1 MFFMASRW
9 LTIMGMLGVGVASV
23 AGYRALR
30 PPHRGERSEPQAV
43 KADSPTEPRSRVSLT
58 ELKWAAA
65 QIVVAPI
72 ERRTLQPT
80 RTVPGRIDYNGTRHV
95 AVKSPFDGVVRKM
108 AVLVGASVEAGQV
121 LAVIESPEL
130 GERRA
135 DVLQQQAGLELARC
149 ERDWWRERQTNLDE
163 LLARLKRPQEIAAL
177 EQDFAEKPLGDYR
190 RDIFSA
196 YAKYRTAETIN
207 ANLKGLTEGSV
218 STRTVLEQRAARDAA
233 SADFQATREQVAFD
247 SKQKLGKAVAAFDDA
262 ARRLSIAKERLTWL
276 TGQTADASSDA
287 VKDEPM
293 PVGSQSTWPVKA
305 PFAATVE
312 EVMLAATERV
322 RQGDEILLLADTSR
336 MWVQADIREK
346 DWSALSLSAGQT
358 IQVQTPALPGK
369 TLNATIAFVGRA
381 VNTETR
387 AVPIVADI
395 RNNDLL
401 LKPGLFVR
409 VLLPDGPPME
419 TLAIPDSALVRHEGR
434 TFVFVEVGPREFE
447 TRDVIVGAS
456 IDPWIAIASGLN
468 AGDRIAT
475 SGTFVLKS
483 EMLLEPDE

>member
-1 MFFMASRW
+1 MKRRW
-9 LTIMGMLGVGVASV
+9 LTIIVMLGVGAASV
-23 AGYRALR
+23 AGYRAWNPAHSKENSQSDAAR
-30 PPHRGERSEPQAV
+30 
-43 KADSPTEPRSRVSLT
+43 ADSPAEPKSRVSLT
-58 ELKWAAA
+58 EAKWAAA
-65 QIVVAPI
+65 RIVVAPV

-95 AVKSPFDGVVRKM
+95 AVKSPVDGLVRKM
-108 AVLVGASVEAGQV
+108 AVLVGASVEDGQV

-135 DVLQQQAGLELARC
+135 DVLLQQAGLELARR
-149 ERDWWRERQTNLDE
+149 ERDWWQELYSNLDE
-163 LLARLKRPQEIAAL
+163 LLARLKRPQEIAVL
-177 EQDFAEKPLGDYR
+177 ERDFADKPLGDYR
-190 RDIFSA
+190 RDLFSA
-196 YAKYRTAETIN
+196 YSKYRTADAIH
-207 ANLKGLTEGSV
+207 ANLKALAEGAV

-233 SADFQATREQVAFD
+233 SADFQATSEQVAFD
-247 SKQKLGKAVAAFDDA
+247 SKQKLGKASAAFDDA
-262 ARRLSIAKERLTWL
+262 ARRLAVAKERLTWL
-276 TGQTADASSDA
+276 TGQSADAPHVPIQEESL
-287 VKDEPM
+287 
-293 PVGSQSTWPVKA
+293 STWPVKA

-312 EVMLAATERV
+312 EVMLATSERV
-322 RQGDEILLLADTSR
+322 RQGDAIVLLADTTR

-346 DWSALSLSAGQT
+346 DWSALSLSAGQM

-369 TLNATIAFVGRA
+369 TLDATIAFVGRT

-395 RNNDLL
+395 RNDDHL

-409 VLLPDGPPME
+409 VLLPDGPQRE

-434 TFVFVEVGPREFE
+434 TFVFVEVGPRDFE
-447 TRDVIVGAS
+447 AHDVVVGLS
-456 IDPWIAIASGLN
+456 IDPWVAITSGLT

-483 EMLLEPDE
+483 ELLLEPDE

>member
-1 MFFMASRW
+1 MTNRW
-9 LTIMGMLGVGVASV
+9 LTIIGVLGVGVASV
-23 AGYRALR
+23 AGYQALR
-30 PPHRGERSEPQAV
+30 PPHRGERPEPQAM
-43 KADSPTEPRSRVSLT
+43 KADSPIEPKSRVSLT
-58 ELKWAAA
+58 ESKWAAA

-80 RTVPGRIDYNGTRHV
+80 RTVSGRIDYNGTRHV

-108 AVLVGASVEAGQV
+108 AVLVGASVEEGQV
-121 LAVIESPEL
+121 LTVIESPEL

-135 DVLQQQAGLELARC
+135 DVLQQQADLELARR
-149 ERDWWRERQTNLDE
+149 ERDWWRELETNLDE

-233 SADFQATREQVAFD
+233 SADFQATSEQVAFD

-262 ARRLSIAKERLTWL
+262 ARRLTVAKERLTWL
-276 TGQTADASSDA
+276 TGHSADAPHDPIKEESLSI
-287 VKDEPM
+287 
-293 PVGSQSTWPVKA
+293 WPVKA

-312 EVMLAATERV
+312 EVMLATSERV
-322 RQGDEILLLADTSR
+322 RQGDAIVLLADTTC

-369 TLNATIAFVGRA
+369 TLDATIAFVGRT
-381 VNTETR
+381 VNSETR

-395 RNNDLL
+395 RNDDNL

-409 VLLPDGPPME
+409 VLLPDGLQRE

-434 TFVFVEVGPREFE
+434 TFVFVEVGPRDFE
-447 TRDVIVGAS
+447 ARDVVVGLS
-456 IDPWIAIASGLN
+456 IDPWVAITSGLN

-483 EMLLEPDE
+483 ELLLEPEE